1 MRREQSHF
9 SRMDQQIA
17 RPIADV
23 GHRFDSVHNQVEAIC
38 CSWMRSPRMSG
49 KFFASSVCSETPF
62 RSSSLRVT
70 SMTSRIVSL
79 FPEQFAP
86 RHLDDLEDRFVDV
99 QRIMSWRHLLDEG
112 ADAADD
118 VAGSIAVLDDGIEG
132 LPDLVQIRGVAGG
145 PAS

>member
-1 MRREQSHF
+1 LQLDAIASNERQVLREFCLQ
-9 SRMDQQIA
+9 RD
-17 RPIADV
+17 
-23 GHRFDSVHNQVEAIC
+23 AI
-38 CSWMRSPRMSG
+38 
-49 KFFASSVCSETPF
+49 
-62 RSSSLRVT
+62 
-70 SMTSRIVSL
+70 
-79 FPEQFAP
+79 PEQFAP